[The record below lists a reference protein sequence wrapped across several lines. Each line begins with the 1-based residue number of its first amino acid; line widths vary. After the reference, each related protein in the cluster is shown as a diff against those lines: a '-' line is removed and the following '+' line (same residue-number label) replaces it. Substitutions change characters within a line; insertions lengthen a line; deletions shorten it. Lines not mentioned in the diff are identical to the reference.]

1 MEHLCHTAC
10 VMTLFK
16 ADIVLSKAPVTKRC
30 LHSSIYKYP
39 HPMVEPKTGNTRSR
53 RMWVLLSQD
62 CVNSGKGQHRN
73 SISE

>member
-39 HPMVEPKTGNTRSR
+39 HPMVEPKTGKTRSR
-53 RMWVLLSQD
+53 RM
-62 CVNSGKGQHRN
+62 
-73 SISE
+73 